1 MEIISGTALAKQ
13 IRQDLAIEV
22 SQLTRQYG
30 RSPKLAIFLVGEH
43 PASMTYV
50 NSKVKAAAEVGI
62 NCDHFHLPE
71 ATSQEELL
79 AHIRRLNADKETD
92 GILVQLPL
100 PAHID
105 TDTTLLSIDPQ
116 KDVDGLHIVNVG
128 KLASGRKAIQA
139 CTPRGVISLLKSANI
154 TIAGKHAVVAGRSNL
169 VGSPMALL
177 LLRENATVTVCHSKT
192 ENIAAHVAQADILVT
207 AMGKTGVITPDMLKP
222 GVVLIDVAMNYD
234 DNGKL
239 RGDVYCQ
246 ADLPKLEER
255 VAAASPVPGGV
266 GPMTIASLLQNTVEI
281 YKDNIRESNIH

>member
-1 MEIISGTALAKQ
+1 MELISGTALAKQ
-13 IRQDLAIEV
+13 IRQELAIEV

-30 RSPKLAIFLVGEH
+30 RAPRLALILVGEH

-50 NSKVKAAAEVGI
+50 NSKAKAAAEVGI
-62 NCDHFHLPE
+62 NHEHIHLPE
-71 ATSQEELL
+71 STSQEELL
-79 AHIRRLNADKETD
+79 ALIKRFNADPDMD

-105 TDTTLLSIDPQ
+105 TDTILMTIDPQ

-169 VGSPMALL
+169 VGTPMALL
-177 LLRENATVTVCHSKT
+177 LLRENATVTICHSKT
-192 ENIAAHVAQADILVT
+192 QNIAAQVAQADILVT
-207 AMGKTGVITPDMLKP
+207 AMGKTGIITPDMLKP

-239 RGDVYCQ
+239 RGDVYCKD
-246 ADLPKLEER
+246 DLPLLEEK
-255 VAAASPVPGGV
+255 VAFASPVPGGV
-266 GPMTIASLLQNTVEI
+266 GPMTIASLLQNTVDI
-281 YKDNIRESNIH
+281 YKENICKH

>member
-13 IRQDLAIEV
+13 IRQELAAEV
-22 SQLTRQYG
+22 SLLTCQHG
-30 RSPKLAIFLVGEH
+30 RAPKLALILVGEH

-62 NCDHFHLPE
+62 NYEHIHLPE
-71 ATSQEELL
+71 NTTQEELL
-79 AHIRRLNADKETD
+79 TLIHRLNAEPNTD

-100 PAHID
+100 PAHIN
-105 TDTTLLSIDPQ
+105 TDKVLLSIDPQ
-116 KDVDGLHIVNVG
+116 KDVDGLHIVNIG

-177 LLRENATVTVCHSKT
+177 LLRENATVTVCHSQT
-192 ENIAAHVAQADILVT
+192 QNIAAHVAQADILVT

-239 RGDVYCQ
+239 RGDVY
-246 ADLPKLEER
+246 AKDDLPLLEEK
-255 VAAASPVPGGV
+255 VAAATPVPGGV

-281 YKDNIRESNIH
+281 YKENIGFC

>member
-1 MEIISGTALAKQ
+1 MELISGTALAKQ
-13 IRQDLAIEV
+13 IRQELAIEV

-30 RSPKLAIFLVGEH
+30 RAPKLALILVGEH

-50 NSKVKAAAEVGI
+50 NSKAKAAAEVGI
-62 NCDHFHLPE
+62 NHEHIHLPGS
-71 ATSQEELL
+71 TSQEELL
-79 AHIRRLNADKETD
+79 ALIKQFNADPDMD

-105 TDTTLLSIDPQ
+105 TDTILMAIDPQ

-169 VGSPMALL
+169 VGTPMALL
-177 LLRENATVTVCHSKT
+177 LLRENATVTICHSKT
-192 ENIAAHVAQADILVT
+192 QNIAAQVAQADILVT
-207 AMGKTGVITPDMLKP
+207 AMGKTGIITPDMLKP

-239 RGDVYCQ
+239 RGDVYCKD
-246 ADLPKLEER
+246 DLPLLEEK
-255 VAAASPVPGGV
+255 VAFASPVPGGV
-266 GPMTIASLLQNTVEI
+266 GPMTIASLLQNTVDI
-281 YKDNIRESNIH
+281 YKENICKH